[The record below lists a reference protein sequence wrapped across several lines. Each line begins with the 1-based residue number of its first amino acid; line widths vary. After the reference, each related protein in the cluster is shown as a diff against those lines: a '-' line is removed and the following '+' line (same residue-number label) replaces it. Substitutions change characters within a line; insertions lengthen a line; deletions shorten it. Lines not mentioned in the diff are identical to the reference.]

1 MLPSGMDGL
10 ERAALT
16 EKSQGDAS
24 RRPGRRSFSAPA
36 GGQGRG
42 WGWGRGQQLASFNA
56 QRAGIVEIYR
66 GCCCRSK
73 LLRCAQEARL
83 RVFGCVV
90 QFPTVGERRKT
101 GAVERTRAKD
111 GIMWRKERK
120 GRGTGLACGCRK
132 TFSTLRFTWQLNI
145 LCIEAL

>member
-36 GGQGRG
+36 GGQGG
-42 WGWGRGQQLASFNA
+42 VGGGVSSWHLLTPSALTLWKF
-56 QRAGIVEIYR
+56 IVAVVVVR
-66 GCCCRSK
+66 SCCAALKMHNSVS
-73 LLRCAQEARL
+73 LD
-83 RVFGCVV
+83 VVV

-101 GAVERTRAKD
+101 GVVERTRAKD

-120 GRGTGLACGCRK
+120 GGGTGLFCGCSK
-132 TFSTLRFTWQLNI
+132 TFSTLRFTRQLNI
-145 LCIEAL
+145 LCIAAL